1 MQSISKALKSVQLEK
16 LSLLFRLWL
25 LFTLMNFP
33 VIALEGIGHAQTIK
47 NKVFAGGL
55 NHRLE
60 KGEAVKINDKVI
72 TGENSAATL
81 KLIDGSIIS
90 IGSDTRI
97 VLNKL
102 GLNNEQTLVSGKF
115 FLLSGAINFTSG
127 GIQMRFNLDTP
138 NASISVIGTSFD
150 VLTSKQKTEVLCR
163 EGSVLVKYEG
173 GEEVLE
179 SGQVLLVRAGGESQ
193 LATASTSEMT
203 RRISEMLSLL
213 DQVTVVN
220 KSGNIKKSENFIA
233 TKATSTLKKSKLE
246 TIKNRVMKKNL
257 EMELRG
263 GIVKIRLRE
272 DLAPEHVKRIKK
284 LVTSGFYD
292 GLEFFNVKPGY
303 VVESGSPKNSF
314 QIGSGRRLMAE
325 FSGIPFTR
333 GTVGMSRL
341 LGDPDSADSQFFIT
355 LGRVPGFDNKYT
367 VWGEVVSGIKVLE
380 NLAPGSPP
388 KNPDKIFKVRLVN

>member
-1 MQSISKALKSVQLEK
+1 
-16 LSLLFRLWL
+16 
-25 LFTLMNFP
+25 
-33 VIALEGIGHAQTIK
+33 
-47 NKVFAGGL
+47 
-55 NHRLE
+55 
-60 KGEAVKINDKVI
+60 
-72 TGENSAATL
+72 
-81 KLIDGSIIS
+81 
-90 IGSDTRI
+90 
-97 VLNKL
+97 
-102 GLNNEQTLVSGKF
+102 
-115 FLLSGAINFTSG
+115 
-127 GIQMRFNLDTP
+127 
-138 NASISVIGTSFD
+138 
-150 VLTSKQKTEVLCR
+150 
-163 EGSVLVKYEG
+163 
-173 GEEVLE
+173 
-179 SGQVLLVRAGGESQ
+179 GGESQ

-355 LGRVPGFDNKYT
+355 LVRVPGF
-367 VWGEVVSGIKVLE
+367 
-380 NLAPGSPP
+380 
-388 KNPDKIFKVRLVN
+388 